1 MYENTEA
8 ELTKNSHL
16 LMIFIITVL
25 SVLLLVMS
33 FLLEWEMWPLP
44 LIICVVPMCFIMHTT
59 RRPSETI
66 RTNTYVVVLV
76 AQMFYYTVH
85 LEKIYDAIGVYVV
98 ILTLFTTTNY
108 RALIWIAYL
117 IQNLA
122 MVMHI
127 FQYRADVGLDLSQV
141 PIVRTLWAFVIPFL
155 AAVVCDRLVVMRRQ
169 STKRYEKKL
178 QESEEANK
186 SAGDFLANVSHEIRT
201 PINAV
206 IGLSGVCIDREYDA
220 DIRVDLNSIRDAG
233 KRVAEQVSDILDYS
247 EIDRKRLAVNEED
260 YMMASVLN
268 DLVNELRPYLRP
280 ELELVIDVDPE
291 LPSMMHTDVQKLKKI
306 LWHLVMNGLKYT
318 KHGGVFVHISTKK
331 QEYGVNL
338 CIEVSDTGIGMDNE
352 ELERVFDR
360 FYQSDSSRTRS
371 TSGLGLGM
379 SIVAGFVNTLGG
391 FITVESKPKRG
402 TTVKVSIPQK
412 VVDNTLC
419 MSVINPKELHI
430 AGFLHFDKFPHP
442 VVREYYNYT
451 IRNIVRGLGV
461 TMHRVDNGSDLKKL
475 AEEVE
480 LTHLFVGEMEYNSEK
495 EFIDKLA
502 ESIIV
507 EVVASDRF
515 RKPKNSRINVMR
527 KPFYCFPVASAL
539 NMYWNVSDDE
549 EGRLFCPGVR
559 ALVVDD
565 EPMNLTVA
573 IGVFRG
579 YGMVVETAE
588 GGLESVEMCAKNDYD
603 IVFMDHMMPGMDG
616 VEAMKRIR
624 AEADRRKLEM
634 PIVALTAN
642 AVSSAK
648 EMFMREGF
656 DGFVSKPIEIIELER
671 VLKKVLPKSA
681 IRYEKNNQQIIP
693 PKPSSFVDDVV
704 EFEPMTGDEPKA
716 GDVEKKDSQPSI
728 DTQALKEYNIDPAI
742 GLKYCQQDV
751 DFYKQLMLQ
760 FVEESANKKKGISD
774 SLEKNDW
781 KSYAIYVH
789 AIKSTAKMIGAV
801 ELSQLAEQQEADA
814 KADKAD
820 AVLESKDKLMDLY
833 EKTIDGIRTVCNVA
847 DKASEDFDQ
856 DEDVLEF
863 SPVDNDSSGDD
874 EILEFAP
881 EGGDE

>member
-1 MYENTEA
+1 MYETNEA

-16 LMIFIITVL
+16 LMIFMITVL
-25 SVLLLVMS
+25 SVILLVMNF
-33 FLLEWEMWPLP
+33 FLDWEKWTLP
-44 LIICVVPMCFIMHTT
+44 LIICVIPTCFIMHTT
-59 RRPSETI
+59 RRPVESI
-66 RTNTYVVVLV
+66 RTNMYIVILL
-76 AQMFYYTVH
+76 AQVFYYTVH
-85 LEKIYDAIGVYVV
+85 LEKIYDTVGVFVV
-98 ILTLFTTTNY
+98 ILVLLTTTSI
-108 RALIWIAYL
+108 RWLIWVTYL
-117 IQNLA
+117 IQN
-122 MVMHI
+122 MGMIMHI
-127 FQYRADVGLDLSQV
+127 FQYREEVGLDLSQV
-141 PIVRTLWAFVIPFL
+141 AIVRTLWTFVIPLL
-155 AAVVCDRLVVMRRQ
+155 AAIVCDRLVVMRRQ
-169 STKRYEKKL
+169 MTDRYEKKL

-206 IGLSGVCIDREYDA
+206 IGLSGVCMDREDDA
-220 DIRVDLNSIRDAG
+220 DIRMDLQSIRDAG

-247 EIDRKRLAVNEED
+247 EIDRRRLAVNEED

-268 DLVNELRPYLRP
+268 DLVHELRPYLRP

-318 KHGGVFVHISTKK
+318 KQGGVFVHITTKK

-338 CIEVSDTGIGMDNE
+338 FIEVSDTGIGMDE
-352 ELERVFDR
+352 DELEKVFDR

-379 SIVAGFVNTLGG
+379 SIVAGFVHTLGG

-402 TTVKVSIPQK
+402 TTVRVSIPQR

-419 MSVINPKELHI
+419 MSVINPKDLHI
-430 AGFLHFDKFPHP
+430 AGFLHFEKFPHP
-442 VVREYYNYT
+442 VVREYYNMT
-451 IRNIVRGLGV
+451 VRNIVRGLGV
-461 TMHRVDNGSDLKKL
+461 TMHRVDNGADLMKL

-480 LTHLFVGEMEYNSEK
+480 LTHLFVGEQEYNSAK
-495 EFIDKLA
+495 DFINKLA
-502 ESIIV
+502 ETVIV
-507 EVVASDRF
+507 EVVAGDKF
-515 RKPKNSRINVMR
+515 RQPANSRINVMR
-527 KPFYCFPVASAL
+527 KPFYCFPVTSAL

-579 YGMVVETAE
+579 YGMIVETAD
-588 GGLESVEMCAKNDYD
+588 GGQESVEMCEKNDYD

-624 AEADRRKLEM
+624 AEVDRKKKEL

-671 VLKKVLPKSA
+671 VLRKVLPKSA
-681 IRYEKNNQQIIP
+681 IRFEKNIKQEDL
-693 PKPSSFVDDVV
+693 PKPSSYLNDVT
-704 EFEPMTGDEPKA
+704 EFEPQSGDEVASETKSDPT
-716 GDVEKKDSQPSI
+716 DLEKLKDY
-728 DTQALKEYNIDPAI
+728 DIDPST

-751 DFYKQLMLQ
+751 DFYKQLMKQ
-760 FVEESANKKKGISD
+760 FVEESVTKKEGMST
-774 SLEKNDW
+774 SLEKKDW

-789 AIKSTAKMIGAV
+789 AIKSTAKMIGAT
-801 ELSQLAEQQEADA
+801 ELSGLAQRQEADA
-814 KADKAD
+814 KADNGD
-820 AVLESKDKLMDLY
+820 AVMETREELMALY
-833 EKTIDGIRTVCNVA
+833 EKTIEGIKAVCDDVGGA
-847 DKASEDFDQ
+847 KLASSAQ
-856 DEDVLEF
+856 DDDSDVLEF
-863 SPVDNDSSGDD
+863 SPSEEPEDKNGDD
-874 EILEFAP
+874 EILEFTP